1 MNLIDELLESSCKT
15 MIKTM
20 LSCLVEAT
28 KGTIYR
34 IGHMP
39 KLQAVRITSG
49 IRIGDTDEIRW
60 GLPSVSDYNTP
71 GKSWEEYRDRPNH
84 PLEAMGWCVERQK
97 SWTAD
102 NPAEDTRS
110 VRKQLRSELEDVY
123 HMEPVLVRKVDLYGS
138 CAGVLEYP
146 VDSRGRPIWLDSEY
160 VVVAVIKIHFLPG
173 ALCREDRST
182 RIIKELS
189 GSLGTEL
196 LSLHLRET
204 LSRSQQEFAYQR
216 LQSCKILA
224 HELRNTLIKF
234 GFVFS
239 AINSQIGILRDEWEA
254 QLRKAFPDLDWKGP
268 LLERLQGLIHLRL
281 SAVSASPEWLQ
292 LCTRLLSE
300 QEELAVSPLLPTQA
314 EQWLKNKI
322 QPKWRKLL
330 AGVNAWDAN
339 REEINSLLNRLET
352 ALRVGLN
359 RDLARNVSHL
369 PRDLCDAWIS
379 LAYVYVSSENLFV
392 LEEIQQFLEN
402 PALPVPHKHQ
412 MKKVL
417 KYLKVLV
424 EALPE
429 VEERANKI
437 ILSLRYGDSL
447 DAEAHQALD
456 FPLDCQFFLQSGA
469 GEVGMSLSE

>member
-1 MNLIDELLESSCKT
+1 MNLIDGLLESSCKN
-15 MIKTM
+15 MIKTI
-20 LSCLVEAT
+20 LSCLVQAT

-49 IRIGDTDEIRW
+49 IRIGDTDDILW
-60 GLPSVSDYNTP
+60 GLPSVSDYNYP
-71 GKSWEEYRDRPNH
+71 GKSWEEYRDRLDH
-84 PLEAMGWCVERQK
+84 PLEAMGWCVEEQK
-97 SWTAD
+97 SWTAE
-102 NPAEDTRS
+102 NPAEDLRS
-110 VRKQLRSELEDVY
+110 VRKQLRGELEDVY
-123 HMEPVLVRKVDLYGS
+123 HMEPVLLRKVDLYGD
-138 CAGVLEYP
+138 CTGTLEYP
-146 VDSRGRPIWLDSEY
+146 VDWRGRPIWTDSEY

-173 ALCREDRST
+173 TLSREDRST

-204 LSRSQQEFAYQR
+204 LSLSRQEFAYQR

-234 GFVFS
+234 GFIFS

-254 QLRKAFPDLDWKGP
+254 QLRKAFPDLEWKVP
-268 LLERLQGLIHLRL
+268 ILERLKELIHLRL
-281 SAVSASPEWLQ
+281 AAGGCKPEWVQ
-292 LCTRLLSE
+292 LCATLLAE

-314 EQWLKNKI
+314 EQWLKNKL

-330 AGVNAWDAN
+330 IGSNAWDAN
-339 REEINSLLNRLET
+339 KEEIDSLLGRLET

-359 RDLARNVSHL
+359 RHLARNVNHL
-369 PRDLCDAWIS
+369 PRELCDAWIS
-379 LAYVYVSSENLFV
+379 LAYVHLSSENLFV
-392 LEEIQQFLEN
+392 LEEILQFLEN
-402 PALPVPHKHQ
+402 PALPVIHKHQ
-412 MKKVL
+412 IRKVL

-437 ILSLRYGDSL
+437 ILSLRYGESL
-447 DAEAHQALD
+447 NAEAHPALD
-456 FPLDCQFFLQSGA
+456 LPLDCQFLDRYANGQ
-469 GEVGMSLSE
+469 EGMSFTE